1 MKYTHSAKQNFI
13 EQFLLSNSKKIAITS
28 ILFILAFFIFSP
40 LSQDDIEYFAL
51 QNTSLNWL
59 YDRYNNWSSR
69 VVIESILPFLTNNE
83 YVFKFLNVVIFLS
96 TPVAVYLL
104 SDRYR
109 LTPVFCLL
117 AVAIFP
123 FYKLTSAGYAATV
136 TNYFYPIAFALWI
149 VVYIFAR
156 KANILGYIV
165 LTLLCIFASNMEQTA
180 ILLFFISL
188 YSLFIKTSDK
198 KLSLITIIISLL
210 GIYFMFK
217 CPGNEVRLISETK
230 TWFEGYELY
239 TLKDKIELGIA
250 SSLYFLNYK
259 GPVAFL
265 LCFSICVLAITRKLS
280 YSLIITL
287 ILTLLIN
294 TYLRNTIG
302 NKAISLDANWINN
315 IDIKSVYLTLFMP
328 VALILSIFYINIS
341 VQDKITII
349 LLIAIAYALRC
360 SMGFSP
366 TVFASNE
373 RPSLVSHMIFIFASL
388 YIILKNNIDKRKAL
402 TIFIIFGM
410 YSSFNSLFRAV
421 RAIHHS
427 IFM

>member
-51 QNTSLNWL
+51 QNTSLDWL

-328 VALILSIFYINIS
+328 VALILSIFY
-341 VQDKITII
+341 
-349 LLIAIAYALRC
+349 
-360 SMGFSP
+360 
-366 TVFASNE
+366 
-373 RPSLVSHMIFIFASL
+373 
-388 YIILKNNIDKRKAL
+388 L
-402 TIFIIFGM
+402 T
-410 YSSFNSLFRAV
+410 
-421 RAIHHS
+421 
-427 IFM
+427 